1 MVKSYVFVHSY
12 IKYSVVY
19 AFNII
24 KYYITRIMCS
34 NSLPVDNTQRR

>member
-1 MVKSYVFVHSY
+1 MHNY

-24 KYYITRIMCS
+24 KYYVTRIMCS
-34 NSLPVDNTQRR
+34 NSLLVDNTQRT